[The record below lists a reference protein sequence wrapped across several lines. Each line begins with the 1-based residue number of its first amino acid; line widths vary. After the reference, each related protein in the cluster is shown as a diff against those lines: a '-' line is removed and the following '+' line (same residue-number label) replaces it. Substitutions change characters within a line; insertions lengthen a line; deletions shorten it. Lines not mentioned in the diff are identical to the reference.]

1 MDNGAC
7 SYRRYLEG
15 DEAAFEEIV
24 NELFDK
30 LVFFI
35 NRYVQDLQVAEDIA
49 IDAFTELIVH
59 KHRYDFR
66 VSLKTYL
73 FMIGRSR
80 ALTWLRR
87 RKPTVPLDELGDPA
101 DHRFE
106 ADLLRE
112 ERKQIVNT
120 ALLQLPADMR
130 IAVHLIYFEDLSYED
145 AARVMKKTKKQID
158 NLLYRAKKELRTILR
173 KEEVLL

>member
-35 NRYVQDLQVAEDIA
+35 NRYVQDLPTAEDLA
-49 IDAFTELIVH
+49 IDTFTELIVH

-80 ALTWLRR
+80 ALTWLKR
-87 RKPTVPLDELGDPA
+87 RKTTVPLDELGDLA
-101 DHRFE
+101 DRRFE

-112 ERKQIVNT
+112 ERKQIVNA
-120 ALLQLPADMR
+120 ALLQLPEDMR
-130 IAVHLIYFEDLSYED
+130 VAVHLIYFEDLSYED
-145 AARVMKKTKKQID
+145 TARVMKKTRKQVD

-173 KEEVLL
+173 KEEVWL